1 MSGKNVEQ
9 ASVASALLERARLQQ
24 YSERTLGARAWGLLS
39 MYGRVMAG
47 PHCGQYVSAMPSAE
61 MREVVDSLAQVI
73 SCLSTLCI
81 PIALVT
87 TLPPNCDSTEF
98 SSGWCMTIER
108 SSRNSGRAHIE
119 LY

>member
-61 MREVVDSLAQVI
+61 IREVVDSIAHGELLPIHLMRIHRSGDYRV
-73 SCLSTLCI
+73 STLRF
-81 PIALVT
+81 AGAQL
-87 TLPPNCDSTEF
+87 
-98 SSGWCMTIER
+98 
-108 SSRNSGRAHIE
+108 
-119 LY
+119 